1 MQTLTYAPANLLDLI
16 AREGGLPDL
25 NRLNPSQK
33 DDMFRKLGAVQAV
46 MQAGRGGMCQVKKTL
61 ARTLGISPQAI
72 DVWIRAYRQH
82 GWQGLVD
89 QRRLAAKGRRHIPD
103 ITAQWF
109 RDLIINTQRTED
121 GMMEAHRQVIDQWN
135 LWRRTG
141 DPKWA
146 IPGFLNPP
154 ADCGKGYPAGFSY
167 ETFRKC
173 KPTKY
178 QRKLASQGTISS
190 YRDLPSIL
198 STCVGTEYLEYI
210 FFDDEKPDVQVRVPG
225 FDRPMVPL
233 CFHALDRLTRFPF
246 RPHIRL
252 RWYDTDAQTHRTLTQ
267 KEFVWYV
274 IAILGT
280 EGYRT
285 DAAGTT
291 LIQEHGTAKT
301 WENKALSTPDGHH
314 SFEEALH
321 AITGGCVRMDSSGLF
336 NKPAFAEMLY
346 GPQSSGNPRFKA
358 PIESSFHL
366 WRTYSQM
373 LIGQTGRN
381 VENSPEENYG
391 ITKYEKQILKAVK
404 DLPAHI
410 QDGILSNYLTGVEFT
425 SFAELI
431 RHALANRT
439 DHNFE
444 GWNAL
449 NFVEPVWRWKDD
461 EPGMWRSRSD
471 LAKLPQHLRDH
482 AASEQREDPSLSSI
496 IPWSPS
502 IARAVKAADP
512 CIKKLSLF
520 DSVLLLPT
528 SWAKPVT
535 VTNRHEIHITEDLL
549 PGEELIYL
557 PELTTPRG
565 RTEFLQPGDKLM
577 AYLNPMM
584 PETLIICDMEFT
596 PLGTL
601 TRNVRHHRDNNAVE
615 EMFRQRA
622 RLKGA
627 MEAPVKRAMQGT
639 MDRRDAV
646 HQLNKDLIA
655 KANGETRS
663 ENEIQAEARHAAADK
678 AVTTRRVATYETAAP
693 EDIFT
698 PAPAAQAPIDEAD
711 IADWLND

>member
-1 MQTLTYAPANLLDLI
+1 MQTLATAPSTLIDLI
-16 AREGGLPDL
+16 VREGGLADL
-25 NRLNPSQK
+25 NELNPGQK
-33 DDMFRKLGAVQAV
+33 SDLFRKLGAVQQV
-46 MQAGRGGMCQVKKTL
+46 MLAGQGNMTRVKKTI
-61 ARTLGISPQAI
+61 ARTLRCSPQVI
-72 DVWIRAYRQH
+72 DVWIGIFKQS

-89 QRRLAAKGRRHIPD
+89 QRRQAAKGRRAIPD

-109 RDLIINTQRTED
+109 KDLITRTQRTED

-146 IPGFLNPP
+146 IPGFTSPP

-173 KPTKY
+173 KPTSY
-178 QRKLASQGTISS
+178 QLTLASQGTIAA
-190 YRDLPSIL
+190 YRSLPSIL
-198 STCVGTEYLEYI
+198 STCVGTQYLQYI

-252 RWYDTDAQTHRTLTQ
+252 RWFDQTGKAYKHLTQ

-285 DAAGTT
+285 DEAGTT

-301 WENKALSTPDGHH
+301 WDNKSLVTPDGHH
-314 SFEEALH
+314 SFEDALK
-321 AITGGCVRMDSSGLF
+321 AITNGHVRMDASGLF
-336 NKPAFAEMLY
+336 NKPAFAELLY

-373 LIGQTGRN
+373 LIGQTGKN
-381 VENSPEENYG
+381 FASGPEENHG
-391 ITKYEKQILKAVK
+391 ITRYEKNILKQVAE
-404 DLPAHI
+404 LPSRI
-410 QDGILSNYLTGVEFT
+410 QEAILSNYLTGVEFAHM
-425 SFAELI
+425 AELI

-444 GWNAL
+444 GWNQMD
-449 NFVEPVWRWKDD
+449 FVEPVWRWKDD
-461 EPGMWRSRSD
+461 EPGTWRSRSD
-471 LAKLPQHLRDH
+471 LAKLPQHLREH
-482 AASEQREDPSLSSI
+482 AAAEQRENPRLTDVV
-496 IPWSPS
+496 PWSPS
-502 IARAVKAADP
+502 IARASLANDP
-512 CIKKLSLF
+512 YIARLSLF
-520 DSVLLLPT
+520 DSILLLPT

-535 VTNRHEIHITEDLL
+535 VTSRHQIEITEELL

-565 RTEFLQPGDKLM
+565 RTEFLQPGEKFM

-584 PETLIICDMEFT
+584 PDTLVICDLDFK

-601 TRNVRHHRDNNAVE
+601 TKNVRTHRDNNDIE

-622 RLKGA
+622 RLQGA
-627 MEAPVKRAMQGT
+627 LEAPVRRAMQPVA
-639 MDRRDAV
+639 DRRDAV
-646 HQLNKDLIA
+646 HQLNKDLIEQYKTSTTTERPSPPVPKVKPRPDPFA
-655 KANGETRS
+655 SPITPTIQTTT
-663 ENEIQAEARHAAADK
+663 NEPHDPFA
-678 AVTTRRVATYETAAP
+678 
-693 EDIFT
+693 
-698 PAPAAQAPIDEAD
+698 
-711 IADWLND
+711 

>member
-1 MQTLTYAPANLLDLI
+1 MHLSNAPATILDLI
-16 AREGGLPDL
+16 ASEGGLPEL
-25 NRLNPSQK
+25 GQLNPGQK
-33 DDMFRKLGAVQAV
+33 NDLFRKLGAVQMV
-46 MQAGRGGMCQVKKTL
+46 MQAGRGSMTIVKKTT
-61 ARTLGISPQAI
+61 ARTLRVSPQAI
-72 DVWIRAYRQH
+72 DIWIRDFKAK

-89 QRRLAAKGRRHIPD
+89 QRRLAAKGRKAIPD
-103 ITAQWF
+103 VTANHF
-109 RDLIINTQRTED
+109 RNLIIRTQRTED

-135 LWRRTG
+135 LWRRSG

-146 IPGFLNPP
+146 IPGYISPP

-173 KPTKY
+173 KPSRY
-178 QRKLASQGTISS
+178 QRTLASQGTIAS
-190 YRDLPSIL
+190 YRSLPSIL
-198 STCVGTEYLEYI
+198 STCVGTKYLEYI

-252 RWYDTDAQTHRTLTQ
+252 RWFDQTGKQYKHLTQ

-301 WENKALSTPDGHH
+301 WDNKSLSTPDGCH
-314 SFEEALH
+314 SFEEALT
-321 AITGGCVRMDSSGLF
+321 AITGGHVRMDDSGLF
-336 NKPAFAEMLY
+336 NKPAFTELLY

-391 ITKYEKQILKAVK
+391 ITRYETNLLKKVAN
-404 DLPAHI
+404 LPKRI
-410 QDGILSNYLTGVEFT
+410 QEAIVTNYLTGVEFAHM
-425 SFAELI
+425 AELI

-439 DHNFE
+439 DHSFE
-444 GWNAL
+444 GWAQMDFND
-449 NFVEPVWRWKDD
+449 PVWRWAED
-461 EPGMWRSRSD
+461 EPGHWRNRSD
-471 LAKLPQHLRDH
+471 LAKLPQHLREH
-482 AASEQREDPSLSSI
+482 ALSQQKENPRLSNLL
-496 IPWSPS
+496 PWSPS
-502 IARAVKAADP
+502 IARAHLASDP
-512 CIKKLSLF
+512 CIKKISLF
-520 DSVLLLPT
+520 DSIHLLPT

-535 VTNRHEIHITEDLL
+535 VTSRHTIEVTEELL
-549 PGEELIYL
+549 PGEELEYL
-557 PELTTPRG
+557 NELTTPKG
-565 RTEFLQPGDKLM
+565 RTEFLQPGDKILV
-577 AYLNPMM
+577 YLNPMM
-584 PETLIICDMEFT
+584 PDSIIACDLNYA

-601 TRNVRHHRDNNAVE
+601 VRNIRTHRDNNDVE
-615 EMFRQRA
+615 EMFKSRA

-627 MEAPVKRAMQGT
+627 QEAAVRAAKQPDA
-639 MDRRDAV
+639 DRRAAV
-646 HQLNKDLIA
+646 HDLNKDLIA
-655 KANGETRS
+655 KANGEHRS
-663 ENEIQAEARHAAADK
+663 ETEIKAANRSAAADK
-678 AVTTRRVATYETAAP
+678 AVTTRRANQWEAAD
-693 EDIFT
+693 EDVFSE
-698 PAPAAQAPIDEAD
+698 PSPVSQPIAESE